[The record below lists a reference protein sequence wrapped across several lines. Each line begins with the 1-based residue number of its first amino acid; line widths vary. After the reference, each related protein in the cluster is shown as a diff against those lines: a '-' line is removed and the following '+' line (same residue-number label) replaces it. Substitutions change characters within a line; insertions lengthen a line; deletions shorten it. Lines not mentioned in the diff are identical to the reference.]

1 MCTWKT
7 RKNWVRKWLLFM
19 CTILFRL
26 YHSQEAL
33 GQLNP
38 VPIKEEERG
47 QNQQTFIHEIFFKS
61 TCIFLG
67 KGAASSISCLNRPLK
82 ASFLWPHHSCM
93 QTWIELENTYK
104 PPQGPKVFSKAPFVT
119 FEQPNWKAIGN
130 NHMVSG
136 SVFFVSSYIL
146 VLRLK
151 INCQK

>member
-1 MCTWKT
+1 MLYTRGTWT
-7 RKNWVRKWLLFM
+7 A
-19 CTILFRL
+19 TP
-26 YHSQEAL
+26 AL
-33 GQLNP
+33 
-38 VPIKEEERG
+38 IKEEERG

-119 FEQPNWKAIGN
+119 FEQPN
-130 NHMVSG
+130 
-136 SVFFVSSYIL
+136 
-146 VLRLK
+146 
-151 INCQK
+151 